1 MENNQKVS
9 IDNFV
14 LKMSKLFKGFD
25 SSFIGGLETKINLFS
40 LQIRQ
45 QRVPD
50 HL

>member
-1 MENNQKVS
+1 MS
-9 IDNFV
+9 IDQFGN
-14 LKMSKLFKGFD
+14 KMMKLFKGFE
-25 SSFIGGLETKINLFS
+25 SSFIGGLEQKINLFS